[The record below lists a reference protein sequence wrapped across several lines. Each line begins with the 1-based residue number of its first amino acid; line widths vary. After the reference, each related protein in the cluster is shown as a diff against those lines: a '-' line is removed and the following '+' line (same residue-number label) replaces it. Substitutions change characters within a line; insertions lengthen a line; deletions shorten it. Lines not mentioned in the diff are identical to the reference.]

1 MSSTRPP
8 RQKAK
13 ATRAQTMLRT
23 VEVLRI
29 RLDGAALWDVTEYVR
44 EQEQTDGSPWKSA
57 EGEKPLTERQIARY
71 VQRADALIALS
82 TRESRKRSLRRHLA
96 RREALY
102 AKAVNAGDIS
112 AALAVLRDDAK
123 LRGLYPPA
131 RTQLSGPHGTPLI
144 PPAPERPLTDDERAT
159 AVANLLARLGA
170 GRN

>member
-1 MSSTRPP
+1 MSSRPP

-13 ATRAQTMLRT
+13 ASKAQMMLRT

-29 RLDGAALWDVTEYVR
+29 RLDGAKLWDVSEYVR
-44 EQEQTDGSPWKSA
+44 EQEQTDGSPWKLA

-71 VQRADALIALS
+71 VQRADAMIALS
-82 TRESRKRSLRRHLA
+82 TRESRKRSLARHLA

-102 AKAVNAGDIS
+102 AKAANAGDVNT
-112 AALAVLRDDAK
+112 ALAVLRDDAK

-131 RTQLSGPHGTPLI
+131 KAVVTGKDGTPLI
-144 PPAPERPLTDDERAT
+144 PPAPEKPLTDDERRT

-170 GRN
+170 GHN